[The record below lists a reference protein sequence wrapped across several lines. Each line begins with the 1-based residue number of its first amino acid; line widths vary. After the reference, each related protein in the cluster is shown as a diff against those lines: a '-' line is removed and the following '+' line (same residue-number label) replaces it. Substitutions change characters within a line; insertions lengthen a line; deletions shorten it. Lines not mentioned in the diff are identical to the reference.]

1 MMFTQFGLLAALAL
15 QIISVSRPLPAGIA
29 EVDPHPSAAYRT
41 VALCG
46 EYQNEDIPKSRGGP
60 AIKGV
65 PDGVK
70 YITDPYERERY
81 RLRFGSD
88 GLIYD
93 AEGNRFDTTNG
104 VRINEHG
111 VKSFPRL
118 AMFVMDERGHFYASA
133 FQQVGVFHH
142 SSLVAGRPVAAS
154 GELEVVAGRLQS
166 MNDRSGHYRVP
177 LEITHQAVERLQQ
190 LLPLGTMEALE
201 KNGKIQLIGGKD
213 VPSTCTAR

>member
-1 MMFTQFGLLAALAL
+1 MFSQFALLATLSL
-15 QIISVSRPLPAGIA
+15 QISAGAHSLPGGVT
-29 EVDPHPSAAYRT
+29 EVNAQPPAAYRT
-41 VALCG
+41 VTLCAD
-46 EYQNEDIPKSRGGP
+46 YRNEEIPKSRGGP
-60 AIKGV
+60 AIKGI

-70 YITDPYERERY
+70 YITDSYERERY

-93 AEGNRFDTTNG
+93 ATGNRFDTTNA

-111 VKSFPRL
+111 VKSFTKL
-118 AMFVMDERGHFYASA
+118 AMFVMDERGEFYAST

-154 GELEVVAGRLQS
+154 GELEVVAGKLQS

-177 LEITHQAVERLQQ
+177 REITQQAIERLGQ
-190 LLPLGTMEALE
+190 LLPGTMESLQ
-201 KNGKIQLIGGKD
+201 KNGKIDLLGGND
-213 VPSTCTAR
+213 GPTGCTAR